1 MAHKTTFLAGLIF
14 LLSSLLFA
22 QGEIDGPFYIIGDD
36 GRLYIDHIPD
46 TVTASYLAV
55 IDDGWLKKLNIDNLE
70 LDTSNI
76 ASLYDYLNAK
86 SDTGHVHDT
95 RYYTRTNLSTS
106 GQSSVHWNNI
116 TNEPAFITGVDWDEI
131 GGDQSDIDVS
141 GFNNDAGYLTELP
154 SHDHDTRYPLKSLG
168 RIGTA
173 QTIKEIESGRNVF
186 DNGMYT

>member
-46 TVTASYLAV
+46 TITASYLAV
-55 IDDGWLKKLNIDNLE
+55 IDDGWLKKLDIDNLD

-76 ASLYDYLNAK
+76 TGLYDYLNAK

-95 RYYTRTNLSTS
+95 SDVNNLSLYLSQKLDVTDTFDFVRDPELDDYYTKANLSTS
-106 GQSSVHWNNI
+106 GQSSVHWNN
-116 TNEPAFITGVDWDEI
+116 
-131 GGDQSDIDVS
+131 
-141 GFNNDAGYLTELP
+141 
-154 SHDHDTRYPLKSLG
+154 
-168 RIGTA
+168 
-173 QTIKEIESGRNVF
+173 
-186 DNGMYT
+186 